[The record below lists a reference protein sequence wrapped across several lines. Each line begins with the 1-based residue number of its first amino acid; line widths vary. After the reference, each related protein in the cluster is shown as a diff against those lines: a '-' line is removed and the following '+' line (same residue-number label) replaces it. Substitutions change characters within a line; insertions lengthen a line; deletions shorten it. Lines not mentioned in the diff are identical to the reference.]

1 MVSSLDSL
9 DLHQSS
15 QQQLRQPAH
24 QQYYQAIYA
33 NHRRHKIML
42 IVMVAALVL
51 YYLLFFKYNGLTIPR
66 FIEGLHQL
74 SHYFMRMFI
83 WRNFSHW
90 PHGYYFQQLAITLG
104 IVFAGT
110 LSATL
115 LALPLS
121 FLASR
126 KIMAGFWLRPFGILV
141 RRIFDVMRGVDMAI
155 WGLIFI
161 RAVGMGPLAGVLAIF
176 IQDTGL
182 LGKLYAESHDAVD
195 KRPSRGLDAIGA
207 NHLQKYRFGIFTQSF
222 PQFLALTLY
231 QIESNTRSAAVLGF
245 VGAGGIGLVYAEN
258 MRLWNWDVVMFIT
271 LMLVVLVIALDK
283 ASEILRKKYIIGEP
297 VPLFGCDTSSNE
309 PH

>member
-1 MVSSLDSL
+1 MVSQINTKIHIEPLTLKKQTS
-9 DLHQSS
+9 HES
-15 QQQLRQPAH
+15 QYA
-24 QQYYQAIYA
+24 AIYVKRR
-33 NHRRHKIML
+33 NHIITL
-42 IVMVAALVL
+42 IVITCAVLL
-51 YYLLFFKYNGLTIPR
+51 YYALFFEYNGLTPAR
-66 FIEGLHQL
+66 MVEGFDKLGE
-74 SHYFMRMFI
+74 YFLRMFV
-83 WRNFSHW
+83 WKNVSQWPFS
-90 PHGYYFQQLAITLG
+90 YYFKQIAITLG

-110 LSATL
+110 FTATL

-126 KIMAGFWLRPFGILV
+126 RVMSTVYLKPLAVIV
-141 RRIFDVMRGVDMAI
+141 RRSFDVMRGIDMAI

-182 LGKLYAESHDAVD
+182 LGKLYAESHDAVE
-195 KRPSRGLDAIGA
+195 KKPSRGLSALGA
-207 NHLQKYRFGIFTQSF
+207 NSLQKHRFGIFTQSF

-271 LMLVVLVIALDK
+271 LVLVVLVLILDK
-283 ASEILRKKYIIGEP
+283 ISEILRKKYIIGEDI
-297 VPLFGCDTSSNE
+297 PLYQSKK
-309 PH
+309 H

>member
-1 MVSSLDSL
+1 MTNLTDASLKYSRELNDRL
-9 DLHQSS
+9 DHK
-15 QQQLRQPAH
+15 
-24 QQYYQAIYA
+24 QQYEAIYA
-33 NHRRHKIML
+33 QQRRHIL
-42 IVMVAALVL
+42 TLGAICIGLLA
-51 YYLLFFKYNGLTIPR
+51 YYLLFFSYNGLTLPR
-66 FIEGLHQL
+66 LINGFVKLA
-74 SHYFMRMFI
+74 SYFERMFV
-83 WRNFSHW
+83 WHNVSQW
-90 PHGYYFQQLAITLG
+90 PFAYYFKQIFITLG

-110 LSATL
+110 LSATF

-126 KIMAGFWLRPFGILV
+126 RVMHSKLLQPIAILT
-141 RRIFDVMRGVDMAI
+141 RRLFDIMRGVDMAI

-182 LGKLYAESHDAVD
+182 LGKLYAESHDSVD
-195 KRPSRGLDAIGA
+195 KRPSQGLSSLGA
-207 NHLQKYRFGIFTQSF
+207 NSLQKHRFGIFTQSF

-271 LMLVVLVIALDK
+271 LILVVLVIALDK
-283 ASEILRKKYIIGEP
+283 FSEILRKNYIIGET
-297 VPLFGCDTSSNE
+297 VPLFE
-309 PH
+309 LP